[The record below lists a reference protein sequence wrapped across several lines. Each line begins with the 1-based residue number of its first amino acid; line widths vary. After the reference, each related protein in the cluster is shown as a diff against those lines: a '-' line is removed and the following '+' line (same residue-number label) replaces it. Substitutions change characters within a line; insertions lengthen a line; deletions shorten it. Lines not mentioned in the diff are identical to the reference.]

1 MKRLTVSLLSLLAFC
16 APALAQAPYP
26 WNLNTVTI
34 NSTIS
39 VTSTFQSAL
48 AVQSG
53 GRHGCLIQNTGTHTE
68 YVYFGAIAS
77 ATTSNAFQISPGQTI
92 SCASVYGVIA
102 QDAVNITGTAGDGYV
117 VTSQ

>member
-1 MKRLTVSLLSLLAFC
+1 MKRLFAIFAALLWMTSAW
-16 APALAQAPYP
+16 AQAPAPYQ
-26 WNLNTVTI
+26 LNTLTA

-39 VTSTFQSAL
+39 VTNTFQAAL
-48 AVQSG
+48 AVQTG
-53 GRHGCLIQNTGTHTE
+53 GRHGCLIQNTGTHTQ

-77 ATTSNAFQISPGQTI
+77 ATTSNAFQLSPGQTI
-92 SCASVYGVIA
+92 ACASVYGVVA